1 MSPGRIVRAVV
12 AAAAVLFVG
21 VSPAEEA
28 SQARKSNAIA
38 ARKPVEYE
46 VEKHADI
53 AYRTDADA
61 DPVRHKLDL
70 FVPIGA
76 KDYPVLIY
84 VHGGAWRSGSKNLYV
99 ALGRA
104 FARHGIGTV
113 IVNYRLS
120 PKVKH
125 PAHAEDV
132 AKAVAWTRENIAKY
146 GGDIDRIVLMGHSA
160 GGHLAALL
168 ATDPAYLKA
177 EKLEPANIRGVI
189 AVSALYE
196 IDPASELTVHAF
208 GTDPVACR
216 EASPLTHV
224 AGKLPPFL
232 VVYAEHDYEQ
242 FDRQAIDFQA
252 ALEKNGTSATL
263 LKLMHRNHI
272 SEIVSILA
280 DDDPLNQ
287 AVRKFV
293 VK

>member
-1 MSPGRIVRAVV
+1 MAPGRIIRTVI
-12 AAAAVLFVG
+12 AAAAVLVVG
-21 VSPAEEA
+21 ISPAGEVPQ
-28 SQARKSNAIA
+28 SRKTDAVA
-38 ARKPVEYE
+38 PRTPVEYE

-53 AYRTDADA
+53 PYRTDAGA

-70 FVPIGA
+70 FVPVGA

-113 IVNYRLS
+113 IINYRLS

-132 AKAVAWTRENIAKY
+132 AKALAWVDGNIANYGGDRENIT
-146 GGDIDRIVLMGHSA
+146 LMGHSA
-160 GGHLAALL
+160 GGHLVSLL

-189 AVSALYE
+189 SVSGLYR
-196 IDPASELTVHAF
+196 IDPASELTIHAF
-208 GTDPVACR
+208 GTDPAACKQ
-216 EASPLTHV
+216 ASPITHV
-224 AGKLPPFL
+224 SGKLPPFL
-232 VVYAEHDYEQ
+232 IVYAEHDYEL
-242 FDRQAIDFQA
+242 FDRQAIAFHA
-252 ALEKNGTSATL
+252 ALQKNGTAATL
-263 LKLMHRNHI
+263 LKLTHRNHI

-293 VK
+293 LE